1 VVGRHPSGYGNNI
14 DGPDGEIRFE
24 RSPGRQRGTTIMKSI
39 HKHSLVLTM
48 MFAFSVPAMADEQQ
62 HNSNERGVNDDA

>member
-1 VVGRHPSGYGNNI
+1 
-14 DGPDGEIRFE
+14 
-24 RSPGRQRGTTIMKSI
+24 MKSI